1 MSRSILKRL
10 KLTTPPSTEAAPT
23 IAELKGRTYA
33 TFTDSGVAVDLGRFF
48 ASDSGKKAVSEVVKG
63 VKFYNPKPKL

>member
-1 MSRSILKRL
+1 MSILRHL
-10 KLTTPPSTEAAPT
+10 KLATPPSTEEAPT

-48 ASDSGKKAVSEVVKG
+48 ASESGKKAVSDIVKD
-63 VKFYNPKPKL
+63 VKFYNPKPRI